1 LDHATAALA
10 DAVDLYLY
18 GGAAGYFF
26 ILISFPLIVVYP
38 ILVYPIVVY
47 AIVVYPIVRYLVPP
61 PGSRLPSHALLYN

>member
-18 GGAAGYFF
+18 GGAAGCFF

-38 ILVYPIVVY
+38 ILVYP
-47 AIVVYPIVRYLVPP
+47 IVVYPIVRYLVPP